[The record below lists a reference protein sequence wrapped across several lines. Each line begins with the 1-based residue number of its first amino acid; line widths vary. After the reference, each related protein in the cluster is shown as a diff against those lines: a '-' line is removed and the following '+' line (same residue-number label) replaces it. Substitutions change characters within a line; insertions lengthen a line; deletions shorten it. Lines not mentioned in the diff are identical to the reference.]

1 MSASSAIRVRGLWKY
16 FGHFAALR
24 GLDLDVG
31 QGRFLTIFGPNGAG
45 KTTLIKV
52 LSTQSG
58 ASEGSVVVGGVDLA
72 RGAGDLRRRIGVIS
86 HNTYL
91 YPNLTAFENL
101 MFYGTMYQVPDQ
113 RDRAMNLLEEV
124 GLVGRM
130 DDRVSTYSRGM
141 QQRLSIARALLHG
154 PDIMFLDEPY
164 TGLDQHASRMLR
176 DVLETLHTGER
187 TIVLTTHNLEQGLE
201 MCDEVAIQV
210 RGRMVYREPIT
221 SVDRDSFEQTYFD
234 YVGKEFR
241 WDS

>member
-1 MSASSAIRVRGLWKY
+1 MTTLPAIRVRGLWKY

-24 GLDLDVG
+24 GLDLDVEA
-31 QGRFLTIFGPNGAG
+31 GRFLTIFGPNGAG
-45 KTTLIKV
+45 KTTLMKV

-58 ASEGSVVVGGVDLA
+58 ASEGSVVVGGVELP
-72 RGAGDLRRRIGVIS
+72 RGAGELRRRIGVIS

-91 YPNLTAFENL
+91 YPQLSAYENL
-101 MFYGTMYQVPDQ
+101 VFYGRMYQVPDL
-113 RDRAMNLLEEV
+113 RDRAMSLLEEV

-130 DDRVSTYSRGM
+130 DDRVATFSRGM
-141 QQRLSIARALLHG
+141 EQRLSIARALLHQ
-154 PDIMFLDEPY
+154 PDLMFLDEPY

-201 MCDEVAIQV
+201 MCDDVAIQV
-210 RGRMVYREPIT
+210 RGRMVYREPIE
-221 SVDRDSFEQTYFD
+221 SVDRASFEQTYFD